1 MSGQEVRFQ
10 GLGVGPGIARGI
22 VFIHHPDDEEP
33 PKRRIDASDVANE
46 ITRFESALIAT
57 RAQILEMQQRI
68 AEAIGSKDAGIFDAH
83 LLVVEDRTLI
93 DEVLRNLEKE
103 RHNVE
108 YTFHQVAEKY
118 CRTLGAIDDPYLR
131 ERVVD
136 IEDVARRVIRHL
148 LGKAPRLIATEDKPH
163 IIVARNLTPSDTA
176 SINRSLV
183 LGFATEQGSKTS
195 HTAIMARSMDIPAVV
210 GVHELCAKL
219 SSGDDILLD
228 GYTGVLILNPSEETL
243 QEYGRIE

>member
-1 MSGQEVRFQ
+1 M
-10 GLGVGPGIARGI
+10 
-22 VFIHHPDDEEP
+22 
-33 PKRRIDASDVANE
+33 
-46 ITRFESALIAT
+46 AT
-57 RAQILEMQQRI
+57 
-68 AEAIGSKDAGIFDAH
+68 KDAGIFDAH

-93 DEVLRNLEKE
+93 DEVLRNLENE

-148 LGKAPRLIATEDKPH
+148 LGKAPARIASEDKPH

-176 SINRSLV
+176 SINRAFV

-195 HTAIMARSMDIPAVV
+195 HTAIMARSMDIPAIV
-210 GVHELCAKL
+210 GHPRPVRQF
-219 SSGDDILLD
+219 
-228 GYTGVLILNPSEETL
+228 V
-243 QEYGRIE
+243 QRR